1 MLQQRPPSK
10 RRLPLSPNF
19 AHTGSLE
26 RSRRSKFLFG
36 NPQLLLI
43 TATVPHLDILNLM
56 NSFLVPNT
64 SSEANRG
71 ADAILTAILN
81 EGLAAVEVGKA
92 LCDVTTYTAV
102 LKSLLADTEIVETV
116 QLTLDKYSTYMDLH
130 TLETWQKVDV
140 EKFVLF
146 HDSITREQLPDSR
159 QVAAWDEVLQSK
171 LMDASVDYQLGV
183 EFIGHVFCDLIV
195 QAVADFCHA
204 ERKV

>member
-10 RRLPLSPNF
+10 RRLPLYPNL

-26 RSRRSKFLFG
+26 RSRRSKFVFG

-56 NSFLVPNT
+56 NLFLVPNT

-71 ADAILTAILN
+71 ADAILAAILN

-92 LCDVTTYTAV
+92 LCDVMTYTTV

-183 EFIGHVFCDLIV
+183 EVIGHVFCDLIV